1 MAKAVGMM
9 FFVAIVMAATVYQ
22 QCSCQ
27 KSCVDINAG
36 LINRKDFYFHCF
48 GSMKTSIKLLQV
60 DNRQKQ
66 GTACHV
72 VNLQL
77 SGASQLIRP
86 TNQQNTRNPFSS
98 R

>member
-9 FFVAIVMAATVYQ
+9 LFVAIVMAATVYQ

-36 LINRKDFYFHCF
+36 LINRKVFYCHCF

-60 DNRQKQ
+60 DDRQKQ
-66 GTACHV
+66 ACHV

-86 TNQQNTRNPFSS
+86 TDQQNTRNPFSS